1 MKPPIS
7 DKDWTDG
14 IKVDKDKFKR
24 FDEYNTTPPKKNG
37 DYAWFL
43 HVLKALK
50 PTGKAGIILPHGI
63 LFRGNSEETIRKE
76 ILKKKWIKGIVRL
89 PSNLFYGTGILAC
102 IILPTLTVSD
112 TRKP

>member
-1 MKPPIS
+1 MELKL
-7 DKDWTDG
+7 
-14 IKVDKDKFKR
+14 KR
-24 FDEYNTTPPKKNG
+24 INLRDLMGYNTTPPKKNG

-76 ILKKKWIKGIVRL
+76 I
-89 PSNLFYGTGILAC
+89 
-102 IILPTLTVSD
+102 
-112 TRKP
+112 